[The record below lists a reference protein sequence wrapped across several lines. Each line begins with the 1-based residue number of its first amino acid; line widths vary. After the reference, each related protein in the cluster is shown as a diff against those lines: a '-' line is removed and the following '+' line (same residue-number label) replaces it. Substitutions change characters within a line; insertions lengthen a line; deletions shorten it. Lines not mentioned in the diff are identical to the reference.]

1 MVCRN
6 FNDAVLPVL
15 RICKALGMAPFQ
27 ISNNN
32 YKISWPGMVHSLVL
46 IVAYLCGFGYMIYI
60 NIHEEKISELLYN
73 TITTLQNLSGLGI
86 VQVVWIT
93 SLMNQKKYIAVLDKM
108 NEIDKSFRCLGV
120 WTYYKT
126 IKKTSIKVIIGK
138 CAVMTVYFL
147 LEMYYKKWRLTPK
160 HLIMPIMHS
169 IPLLVYAVLSLQV
182 FIYLKMIKERFVILN
197 QHLKELQRSE
207 MSVNVIEVKSYKLTS
222 PLDTKL
228 STLRIICPLHHELCK
243 AINMFNDIYGVC
255 LLITFGESF
264 VSITTN
270 MYYIVNK
277 LKAFEIRFLSQ
288 ILTMFGAF
296 LINVLETIWVC
307 WICHTTIEEVGLFN
321 LIMLIYAIIIS
332 GRNVRNSFA

>member
-1 MVCRN
+1 MTCRN

-15 RICKALGMAPFQ
+15 RICKTLGMAPFQ
-27 ISNNN
+27 ISKHN
-32 YKISWPGMVHSLVL
+32 YKISRPGMIHSAVL
-46 IVAYLCGFGYMIYI
+46 IVAYLCGFGYMVYI
-60 NIHEEKISELLYN
+60 NINEEKKTELLYN

-108 NEIDKSFRCLGV
+108 NEIDKSFRYLGV
-120 WTYYKT
+120 WTYYQT
-126 IKKTSIKVIIGK
+126 IKRTSIKVIIGK
-138 CAVMTVYFL
+138 CAVIAIYFS
-147 LEMYYKKWRLTPK
+147 LEMYNKKWKFTPK

-169 IPLLVYAVLSLQV
+169 IPLLVYTVLSLQV
-182 FIYLKMIKERFVILN
+182 FVYLKMIKERFGILN

-222 PLDTKL
+222 PLGTKL
-228 STLRIICPLHHELCK
+228 STLRVICPLHHELCK

-277 LKAFEIRFLSQ
+277 LKTFEIKFLSQ

-296 LINVLETIWVC
+296 LINVFETVWVC
-307 WICHTTIEEVGLFN
+307 WICHTTIEEVDLYQG
-321 LIMLIYAIIIS
+321 
-332 GRNVRNSFA
+332 